1 MATVTFSAADDLLY
15 AYLAG
20 EIDHDATKNTI
31 DMEGMF
37 SLGNVGLWRMASN
50 GYMSLTGE
58 VGELFITKILGTI
71 ILKLKYKDIVYAVS
85 KNANERYFRVPT
97 SEGGYFFYF
106 DSFNEL
112 KEAIEKGKQQTDY

>member
-1 MATVTFSAADDLLY
+1 
-15 AYLAG
+15 
-20 EIDHDATKNTI
+20 
-31 DMEGMF
+31 MEDMF
-37 SLGNVGLWRMASN
+37 SLGNVGLWKYVTNSSWAP
-50 GYMSLTGE
+50 TGE

-112 KEAIEKGKQQTDY
+112 KETLEKSK

>member
-1 MATVTFSAADDLLY
+1 
-15 AYLAG
+15 
-20 EIDHDATKNTI
+20 
-31 DMEGMF
+31 MEDMF
-37 SLGNVGLWRMASN
+37 SLGNVGLWKYVTNSSWAP
-50 GYMSLTGE
+50 TGE

-112 KEAIEKGKQQTDY
+112 KEAIEKGK

>member
-1 MATVTFSAADDLLY
+1 
-15 AYLAG
+15 
-20 EIDHDATKNTI
+20 
-31 DMEGMF
+31 MEDMF

-85 KNANERYFRVPT
+85 KNAMKDILEYQPRKVVF
-97 SEGGYFFYF
+97 
-106 DSFNEL
+106 L
-112 KEAIEKGKQQTDY
+112 LL

>member
-1 MATVTFSAADDLLY
+1 
-15 AYLAG
+15 
-20 EIDHDATKNTI
+20 
-31 DMEGMF
+31 MEGMF

-85 KNANERYFRVPT
+85 KRANEKHFRIQT
-97 SEGGYFFYF
+97 SEGERLFYF
-106 DSFNEL
+106 DNFNEL
-112 KEAIEKGKQQTDY
+112 KETIENNK

>member
-1 MATVTFSAADDLLY
+1 
-15 AYLAG
+15 
-20 EIDHDATKNTI
+20 
-31 DMEGMF
+31 MEDMF

-112 KEAIEKGKQQTDY
+112 KETIEKNKCSQYLRTFFIPIMKIRYFFHSLLS

>member
-1 MATVTFSAADDLLY
+1 
-15 AYLAG
+15 
-20 EIDHDATKNTI
+20 
-31 DMEGMF
+31 MEGMF
-37 SLGNVGLWRMASN
+37 SLGNVGLWKYVTNSSWAP
-50 GYMSLTGE
+50 TGE

-112 KEAIEKGKQQTDY
+112 KEAIEKGK

>member
-1 MATVTFSAADDLLY
+1 
-15 AYLAG
+15 
-20 EIDHDATKNTI
+20 
-31 DMEGMF
+31 MEGMF

-85 KNANERYFRVPT
+85 KNANEKHFRIQT
-97 SEGGYFFYF
+97 SEGERLFYF
-106 DSFNEL
+106 DNFNEL
-112 KEAIEKGKQQTDY
+112 KEAIEKGK

>member
-1 MATVTFSAADDLLY
+1 
-15 AYLAG
+15 
-20 EIDHDATKNTI
+20 
-31 DMEGMF
+31 MEDMF

-85 KNANERYFRVPT
+85 KTQMKDILEYQPRKVDISSTLTALMN
-97 SEGGYFFYF
+97 
-106 DSFNEL
+106 
-112 KEAIEKGKQQTDY
+112 

>member
-1 MATVTFSAADDLLY
+1 
-15 AYLAG
+15 
-20 EIDHDATKNTI
+20 
-31 DMEGMF
+31 MEDMF
-37 SLGNVGLWRMASN
+37 SLGNVGLWKYVTNSSWAP
-50 GYMSLTGE
+50 TGE

-71 ILKLKYKDIVYAVS
+71 ILKLKYKDVVYAVS

-112 KEAIEKGKQQTDY
+112 KETLEKSK

>member
-1 MATVTFSAADDLLY
+1 MENGKQWLY
-15 AYLAG
+15 VS
-20 EIDHDATKNTI
+20 N
-31 DMEGMF
+31 
-37 SLGNVGLWRMASN
+37 WRS
-50 GYMSLTGE
+50 GWIIHYQ
-58 VGELFITKILGTI
+58 ILGTI

-112 KEAIEKGKQQTDY
+112 KETIEKNK

>member
-1 MATVTFSAADDLLY
+1 
-15 AYLAG
+15 
-20 EIDHDATKNTI
+20 
-31 DMEGMF
+31 MEDMF
-37 SLGNVGLWRMASN
+37 SLGNVGLWRMANN

-58 VGELFITKILGTI
+58 VGELFITKVLGTI
-71 ILKLKYKDIVYAVS
+71 IPKLKYKDVVYAVS

-112 KEAIEKGKQQTDY
+112 KEPLGKSK